1 MSVRSLFGQ
10 RRSSRGPRIL
20 FATDIHGSDRCFRK
34 FLNAAPLFGVD
45 YLILGGDITGKMLV
59 PVVESP
65 PGEFA
70 CRYGDELFEG
80 LDRAGVDELIKRI
93 HGFGAY
99 TIVVDKDEADSLQA
113 AEHRGQVFEAVVG
126 KAVEDWV
133 TLAEERLRGTGVRCF
148 MAPGNDDFLS
158 IDDSLQG
165 SDVVEFA
172 ENSVL
177 RLDDVHEMI
186 TTGYSNP
193 TPWDTERELSEELL
207 RERIE
212 GMAVGVQDPSNL
224 IAVLHPPPYRSGL
237 DDAPMLS
244 DDLSMTLTADGVTM
258 GPVGSTAVR
267 DFVEETQP
275 LLALHGHVHEGRGA
289 VTVGRTLCI
298 NPGSEYTE
306 GVLSASLIELGDGRV
321 VSHQFVSG

>member
-1 MSVRSLFGQ
+1 
-10 RRSSRGPRIL
+10 
-20 FATDIHGSDRCFRK
+20 
-34 FLNAAPLFGVD
+34 
-45 YLILGGDITGKMLV
+45 
-59 PVVESP
+59 
-65 PGEFA
+65 
-70 CRYGDELFEG
+70 
-80 LDRAGVDELIKRI
+80 
-93 HGFGAY
+93 
-99 TIVVDKDEADSLQA
+99 
-113 AEHRGQVFEAVVG
+113 
-126 KAVEDWV
+126 
-133 TLAEERLRGTGVRCF
+133 
-148 MAPGNDDFLS
+148 
-158 IDDSLQG
+158 
-165 SDVVEFA
+165 VVEFA
-172 ENSVL
+172 ENAVL

-207 RERIE
+207 RERID

-244 DDLSMTLTADGVTM
+244 DDLSMTLTADGVAM

-275 LLALHGHVHEGRGA
+275 LLALHGHVHEGRGT